1 MKDNGDVSQSISGHH
16 NTQINSGNDTIAAI
30 GPGAI
35 AAGRDI
41 IIENVHPKEMLHLQE
56 QIDGLSN
63 LISDWMNES
72 NSNKKMK
79 LGQRAVDTSIN
90 LQNNKSVVF
99 SPWKL
104 LELSE
109 VSMYAGQLFISEG
122 QVLEAK
128 NKFSRGNNRK
138 GIAAAFLR
146 LGAIYDMQLKL
157 EEAMDAYQNSLVIFR
172 EVRDKNGQGNCLN
185 QIGIIHGKLNQV
197 EQAKICLGQSI
208 EISVGLN
215 DLAGVLASKNN
226 LANILQRQGF
236 LIESKKIY
244 QELIEIHERENL
256 DFSERIHVLGNLGNI
271 EFKLGNYQ
279 QAREIHE
286 LVLKNCVMRGDR
298 QGEAHSLNA
307 LGQVAMNTDNFT
319 TAHTLLTK
327 AREIEEDFRN
337 PNAISGIYMLLSKNY
352 SRQGELLD
360 SEKMA
365 LAALEIRKTLGDE
378 RLISQT
384 LGTLG
389 NIQSDQG
396 KIDLARRYYEESI
409 LHAKKAG
416 DKKLEQTSLD
426 NLLSLEE

>member
-1 MKDNGDVSQSISGHH
+1 MNDNGDVSQSISGHH

-30 GPGAI
+30 GQGSM

-41 IIENVHPKEMLHLQE
+41 IIENVHPKEMLDLQE
-56 QIDGLSN
+56 QIDVLSN

-138 GIAAAFLR
+138 GIAAALLR
-146 LGAIYDMQLKL
+146 LGAIYDKQLKL

-172 EVRDKNGQGNCLN
+172 EVADKNGQGCCLN
-185 QIGIIHGKLNQV
+185 QIGIIHGKMNQV
-197 EQAKICLGQSI
+197 EQAKICFGQSI
-208 EISVGLN
+208 DISVGLN
-215 DLAGVLASKNN
+215 DLAGVLASKTN
-226 LANILQRQGF
+226 LANILQRQD

-244 QELIEIHERENL
+244 QELIEVHERENF

-279 QAREIHE
+279 QARDIHE
-286 LVLKNCVMRGDR
+286 LVLKNCVMEGDR
-298 QGEAHSLNA
+298 LGEAHSLNA

-327 AREIEEDFRN
+327 AIEIEEDFRN

-365 LAALEIRKTLGDE
+365 LTALEIRKTLGDE

-389 NIQSDQG
+389 NIQSNQG
-396 KIDLARRYYEESI
+396 KINLARRYYKESI

-416 DKKLEQTSLD
+416 DKKLEETSLD
-426 NLLSLEE
+426 NLLRLED